1 MNAMRRRTLTQ
12 LSLAVALAACG
23 DREQSADA
31 ELARDLQLAM
41 QQPANPQLQDIALND
56 AAVPETP
63 RAATPARTT
72 RPSPR
77 RSTPSPVS
85 RTTTVASAPRPAE
98 SRRAEPTPSAQPD
111 APAPAAGRGIASGTG
126 FGLATRGQVCTSNLP
141 GDKVVATITEPVTGE
156 NGASLPAGTAVV
168 LEVIS
173 VTPGD
178 TPETARISL
187 RVRSI
192 VYGAEPVGV
201 EASVAVLSQL
211 ERGEIAKN
219 GGSDK
224 KKVIGGAIAGA
235 VIGQVMGRDTRSTV
249 IGAAAGAAAGTA
261 AAAAT
266 RRYHACLPA
275 GSSLRVTTSQ
285 PIPLSD

>member
-1 MNAMRRRTLTQ
+1 MTAMRRRILIQ
-12 LSLAVALAACG
+12 LSLAVALTACG
-23 DREQSADA
+23 DREQRVDA
-31 ELARDLQLAM
+31 ELARDLQLAT
-41 QQPANPQLQDIALND
+41 QQPPNPQLQDIALND
-56 AAVPETP
+56 APIPETP
-63 RAATPARTT
+63 RAAARPQST
-72 RPSPR
+72 RPTPR

-85 RTTTVASAPRPAE
+85 RSTPVASAPRPTE
-98 SRRAEPTPSAQPD
+98 SRTAEPTPSVERD
-111 APAPAAGRGIASGTG
+111 APTPAAGRGIASGTS
-126 FGLATRGQVCTSNLP
+126 FGLATRGQVCTSHLP
-141 GDKVVATITEPVTGE
+141 GDKVVATISEPVTGE

-178 TPETARISL
+178 TPETAQISL

-192 VYGAEPVGV
+192 VYGAEPIGV
-201 EASVAVLSQL
+201 EAHVAVLSPL
-211 ERGEIAKN
+211 ERGEIARN

-266 RRYHACLPA
+266 RTYHACLPA
-275 GSSLRVTTSQ
+275 GSSLRVTTTQ
-285 PIPLSD
+285 PIVLSD